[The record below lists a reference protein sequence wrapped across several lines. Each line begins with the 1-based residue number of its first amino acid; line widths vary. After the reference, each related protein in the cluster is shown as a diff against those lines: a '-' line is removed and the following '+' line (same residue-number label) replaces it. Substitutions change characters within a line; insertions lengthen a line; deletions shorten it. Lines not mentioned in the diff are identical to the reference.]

1 MKDSLVKTL
10 RRGSKG
16 EEVHADMSEPG
27 GDHFAARVNLGSAT
41 HDRDQEQAHG
51 GPDCL
56 HSLTGGDKSDS
67 PTYENRR
74 AEVVELAE
82 LKREILEAV
91 WRTR

>member
-41 HDRDQEQAHG
+41 MIATR
-51 GPDCL
+51 
-56 HSLTGGDKSDS
+56 SR
-67 PTYENRR
+67 PT
-74 AEVVELAE
+74 VGQIVF
-82 LKREILEAV
+82 IL
-91 WRTR
+91 